1 VVQEAHVTLGGELDQ
16 VQGIILNGYT
26 ERFLARYVVFEITVP
41 ELARKWLAE
50 ILPEVQFGE
59 FRRTPRDAPPFLR
72 DLCVNV
78 AFTYAGFE
86 KIGLHPTALAGFSLP
101 FQEGLSEPNRARR
114 LGDDGQSDPLG
125 WRWGKPGDPVH
136 GVVAVFGG
144 KGPAGYPSLDAA
156 DATHDESEIE
166 QWLALHFDEGR
177 HGVRAV
183 ATLPA
188 TPTNGKL
195 RKEHFGFRDGIAN
208 PRLQGLA
215 KPGAFDVIAD
225 GEMLLGYENGY
236 SRFPLSPEVPQGA
249 DPRRR
254 LPAAT
259 DRPNRADFG
268 KNGSYLVF
276 RQLEQDVQAFWRY
289 VFEAKDDIP
298 GLPSGLL
305 GAEWL
310 GSRLVGRWPNG
321 TPVTRFPHRQG
332 PTRDDVENHFLYAET
347 GDAYGERCPI
357 GSHVRRTNP
366 RDTGLPVPHDPEL
379 SGTPYDEKVR
389 AERVRLT
396 NLHRLMRRGR
406 SYGPP
411 IDPRFDPEKLRESHD
426 TTERGLYFLCV
437 CGDLNR
443 QFEFVQSNWALSPTF
458 AGLSKDPDPL
468 IAAKRQSPFPAA
480 TFTIQGCPTRR
491 VHDLPR
497 VVEARGGAY
506 FFLPSRAALE
516 YLSSTT

>member
-1 VVQEAHVTLGGELDQ
+1 VTLAADLHQ
-16 VQGIILNGYT
+16 VQGLVLNGYT
-26 ERFLARYVVFEITVP
+26 DRPIARYVVFEITAP
-41 ELARKWLAE
+41 DDARRWLAGLVE
-50 ILPEVQFGE
+50 QVQFGE
-59 FRRTPRDAPPFLR
+59 FRRTAREVPPFLR

-78 AFTYAGFE
+78 AFTYEGFE
-86 KIGLHPTALAGFSLP
+86 RLGLHPTGLAGFSLP

-114 LGDDGQSDPLG
+114 LGDDQESDPTG
-125 WRWGKPGDPVH
+125 WAWGKPGDPVH
-136 GVVAVFGG
+136 GLLAIFGG
-144 KGPAGYPSLDAA
+144 RGGAGYPTVRSKALS
-156 DATHDESEIE
+156 TSHDEEEISD
-166 QWLALHFDEGR
+166 WLALYFDEGR

-183 ATLPA
+183 KVLPA
-188 TPTNGKL
+188 TPTDMKL

-208 PRLQGLA
+208 PRFQGLA
-215 KPGAFDVIAD
+215 KPGASDVVAD
-225 GEMLLGYENGY
+225 GEILLGYPNGY
-236 SRFPLSPEVPQGA
+236 SRLPLSPEVPIDS

-254 LPAAT
+254 LPSST
-259 DRPNRADFG
+259 DRPKRSDFG

-276 RQLEQDVQAFWRY
+276 RQLRQDVPALWRY
-289 VFEAKDDIP
+289 LFEAKDGIP
-298 GLPSGLL
+298 GVESGVL

-332 PTRDDVENHFLYAET
+332 PTRDDVENDFLYAET
-347 GDAYGERCPI
+347 GDAYGVRCPI

-389 AERVRLT
+389 AERLRLT

-406 SYGPP
+406 AYGPP
-411 IDPRFDPEKLRESHD
+411 IDPSFDPEKLRASED
-426 TTERGLYFLCV
+426 KTERGLYFLCV
-437 CGDLNR
+437 VADLNR

-458 AGLSKDPDPL
+458 AGLSKDPDAL
-468 IAAKRQSPFPAA
+468 LGAKRQFPFSAS

-491 VHDLPR
+491 IHDVPR
-497 VVEARGGAY
+497 VVETRGGAY

-516 YLSSTT
+516 YLSSP